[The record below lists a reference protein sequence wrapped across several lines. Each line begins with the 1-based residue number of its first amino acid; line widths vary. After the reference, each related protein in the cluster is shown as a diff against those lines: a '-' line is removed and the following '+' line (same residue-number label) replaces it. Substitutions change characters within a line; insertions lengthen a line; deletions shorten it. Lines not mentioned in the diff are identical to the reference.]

1 MLETS
6 ARLLRL
12 LALLQVRRDWTGGEL
27 ASRLDVTTRT
37 IRNDVDRLR
46 RLGYPVE
53 AAPGVTGGYRLGESV
68 TMPPML
74 LDDDEA
80 VAVAI
85 ALRSAA
91 SASAQGLGEAS
102 VRALL
107 KIQRILPSRLR
118 ERLESF
124 RVAAIALPGR
134 DSDVDP
140 DMLVTIAAAVRNTE
154 RIRFDYEAHGGSITH
169 RDVEPYRLVAGESR
183 WYLFAWDVER
193 DAWRTFR
200 VDRMSL
206 RVPVGPRF
214 AAKPLPPD
222 EVIAGHVSA
231 GIRRA
236 TWRFRARVIV
246 HAPADHVRTRIP
258 VPLTI
263 TRHGPE
269 RCEIVVGSD
278 DPRMLALH
286 LGMLDAEFEVIDAP
300 ELVAA
305 LHDLAARF
313 KRAAGANSP

>member
-27 ASRLDVTTRT
+27 AARLDVTTRT

-53 AAPGVTGGYRLGESV
+53 SAPGVTGGYRLGESA

-91 SASAQGLGEAS
+91 SASAEGLGEAS

-107 KIQRILPSRLR
+107 KIQRILPSPLR
-118 ERLESF
+118 ERFESF
-124 RVAAIALPGR
+124 RVAAIALPGGGP
-134 DSDVDP
+134 DVDP
-140 DMLVTIAAAVRNTE
+140 DALVTIAAAARNAE
-154 RIRFDYEAHGGSITH
+154 RIRFDYEGHGGSISR
-169 RDVEPYRLVAGESR
+169 RDVQPYRLVAGESR

-214 AAKPLPPD
+214 APKPLPPD
-222 EVIAGHVSA
+222 EVIAEHVSA
-231 GIRRA
+231 GIGRA

-246 HAPADHVRTRIP
+246 HASADHVRRRIP
-258 VPLTI
+258 MRLTI
-263 TRHGPE
+263 TQHAPE

-278 DPRMLALH
+278 DPRMLALY
-286 LGMLDAEFEVIDAP
+286 LGMLDAEFDVIDAP
-300 ELVAA
+300 ELVTA

-313 KRAAGANSP
+313 ERAAGAD